1 LHYEEHAAERESAR
15 QRKEP
20 PVLMVS
26 RITPRQVVARM
37 TKGEPV
43 QFVDARCDPSWAEAQ
58 EQVSGAV
65 RVRLP
70 TIARDA
76 THVSRGCP
84 VVVYGAHDA
93 EADAAHVAEQLRVLG
108 FAPVKLLAGG
118 FAAWR
123 EEHGPVQRKDP
134 AGESGRR

>member
-1 LHYEEHAAERESAR
+1 M
-15 QRKEP
+15 
-20 PVLMVS
+20 LMIT

-43 QFVDARCDPSWAEAQ
+43 QFVDARGEPSWAEAA

-70 TIARDA
+70 TLTRDA
-76 THVSRGCP
+76 TKVSRSCP
-84 VVVYGAHDA
+84 IVVYGADDA
-93 EADAAHVAEQLRVLG
+93 EADAPRVAEQLRILG
-108 FAPVKLLAGG
+108 FTPVRILSGG

-123 EEHGPVQRKDP
+123 AEHRPVQRKE
-134 AGESGRR
+134 ASA

>member
-1 LHYEEHAAERESAR
+1 M
-15 QRKEP
+15 
-20 PVLMVS
+20 LMIT

-43 QFVDARCDPSWAEAQ
+43 QFVDARGEPSWAEAA

-70 TIARDA
+70 TLTRDA
-76 THVSRGCP
+76 TRVSRGCP
-84 VVVYGAHDA
+84 IVVYGANDG
-93 EADAAHVAEQLRVLG
+93 EADAHRVAEHLRALG
-108 FAPVKLLAGG
+108 FAPVRILSGG

-123 EEHGPVQRKDP
+123 AERGPVQRKE
-134 AGESGRR
+134 ATA